1 MQKRPAY
8 SAGVIFWHIIFCH
21 PTMRTIILR
30 IAAGCCMLA
39 ACAQPSSQ
47 KAAKE
52 KIAVPAAGRLSILTP
67 GESAGKL
74 RIHQDIDSV
83 FNILGKPDDGD
94 AAMGKAWGIWHGEDT
109 LAVYSSY
116 ADSTMSRRITRQI
129 VVTGDDYRTADGLGV
144 NTPLATVRNSFPSL
158 QPAAAYVSDPG
169 NDTLWVYDAE
179 AAGIAFDFRKREGDT
194 LCTAVTIHEPYEP
207 VTATYLTIHGGW
219 KKLP

>member
-1 MQKRPAY
+1 
-8 SAGVIFWHIIFCH
+8 
-21 PTMRTIILR
+21 MRTIILR

-47 KAAKE
+47 KAADE
-52 KIAVPAAGRLSILTP
+52 QVTLPFTGRLPVLVP

-74 RIHQDIDSV
+74 HIHQDMDSV
-83 FNILGKPDDGD
+83 FNVLGKPDDGD
-94 AAMGKAWGIWHGEDT
+94 AAMGKAWGIWQAEDT

-129 VVTGDDYRTADGLGV
+129 VVTGDDYRTVDDLGV
-144 NTPLATVRNSFPSL
+144 NSPLESIRGSFPSIQL
-158 QPAAAYVSDPG
+158 AATYISDPG

-179 AAGIAFDFRKREGDT
+179 AAGIAFDFRKMEGDT
-194 LCTAVTIHEPYEP
+194 LCTAVTIHEPHEP